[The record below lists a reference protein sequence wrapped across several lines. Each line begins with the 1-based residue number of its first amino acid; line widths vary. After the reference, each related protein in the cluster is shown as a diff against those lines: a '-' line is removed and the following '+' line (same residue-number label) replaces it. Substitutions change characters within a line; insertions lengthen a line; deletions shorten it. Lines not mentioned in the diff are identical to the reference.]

1 MDEFLGIITKSIV
14 SKDVPLPLTL
24 GMELK
29 NDLGLSSLDMMVI
42 LCELERSYQ
51 IEIPISKL
59 AEVITLNDL
68 YLLATHC
75 SLAQAPEE

>member
-1 MDEFLGIITKSIV
+1 MDEFLDIIANSIV

-51 IEIPISKL
+51 IEIPLSKL

-68 YLLATHC
+68 YLLVTNR
-75 SLAQAPEE
+75 SLAQTPEE

>member
-1 MDEFLGIITKSIV
+1 MDEFLGIIAKSIV

-24 GMELK
+24 GIELK
-29 NDLGLSSLDMMVI
+29 NDLVLSSLDMMVI

-51 IEIPISKL
+51 IEIPLSKL
-59 AEVITLNDL
+59 AEVITLNYL
-68 YLLATHC
+68 YLLVTTR

>member
-1 MDEFLGIITKSIV
+1 MDKFLSIIAKSIV
-14 SKDVPLPLTL
+14 SKDVPLALTP

-51 IEIPISKL
+51 IEIPLSKL
-59 AEVITLNDL
+59 TEVITLNDL
-68 YLLATHC
+68 YLLVINR
-75 SLAQAPEE
+75 SLAQVPEE

>member
-1 MDEFLGIITKSIV
+1 MDEFLGIIAKSIV
-14 SKDVPLPLTL
+14 SKDVPLSLTL

-29 NDLGLSSLDMMVI
+29 NGLELSSLDMMVI

-51 IEIPISKL
+51 IEIPLSKL

-68 YLLATHC
+68 YLLVTNR